1 MAKKVKKK
9 AEKTAVELG
18 CERVGMNLGALI
30 RTWFQ
35 LNPEIYMIDIAN
47 LLGLTKMAFY
57 HKLNSPH
64 YGTTLDILQL
74 SLVTKHDFITPILSI
89 YKNNGNPV
97 QSLYTEA
104 QVNVL
109 QTNLETTQ
117 DLLKRCQRETDR
129 LHKILSDKD

>member
-9 AEKTAVELG
+9 ADKTPVEEG

-30 RTWFQ
+30 KTWFQ
-35 LNPEIYMIDIAN
+35 LNPEIHMIDVAN
-47 LLGLTKMAFY
+47 MLGLTKMAFY
-57 HKLNSPH
+57 HKTKSPH

-74 SLVTKHDFITPILSI
+74 SLVTKHDFITPILNI
-89 YKNNGNPV
+89 YKNTGNPV
-97 QSLYTEA
+97 TSMYSEA
-104 QVNVL
+104 EVKAL